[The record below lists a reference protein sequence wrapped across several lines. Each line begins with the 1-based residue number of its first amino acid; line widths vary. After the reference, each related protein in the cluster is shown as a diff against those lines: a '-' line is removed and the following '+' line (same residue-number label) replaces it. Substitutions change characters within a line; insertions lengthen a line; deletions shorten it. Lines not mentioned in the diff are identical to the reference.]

1 MKKKNRIKQK
11 KKLEKKELKFDIF
24 FYILF
29 QNVEGFKFPSA
40 VPPPS
45 SSSLAQPDLTK
56 EQAPLQAVEPSP
68 AGQKRRCGLA
78 SLTDARTPPAD
89 LLRDK
94 SRDVQDLIRK
104 HWVSI
109 KNYSRR
115 EGGGG
120 HSVYNMRIMG
130 GQYVEPQLDTIFS
143 AQSRAFKINVSVG
156 LVLRNR
162 ISGEFRY
169 FLGCNKNNQLFP
181 APFLVQNR
189 KQFQTFV
196 KDLLTD
202 FTTNVTYYNSSGEDN
217 WVFHDVTNLTVY
229 VNNLDYA
236 NVCPQEVPSREV
248 PSKPSQ
254 EVPSKPSRGKQEG
267 NKRKKGALEV
277 NRDRNARFFYCL
289 AAHENPQKVKAYVS
303 RKNTGPLRLKR
314 EMKSLLRRYTKT
326 PLEAFGGVTMAD
338 IGRLEQTFN
347 LGIQIYTFVDKRGHG
362 GGAYLVRRANPNFKD
377 VMHLD
382 ISNKDTTGL
391 PHFKYIHD
399 LKAYA
404 ASFRCGQCLQ
414 PLKTCARNV
423 PQRDSKE
430 KKLKLSD

>member
-1 MKKKNRIKQK
+1 MNFF
-11 KKLEKKELKFDIF
+11 L

-40 VPPPS
+40 IPPPS
-45 SSSLAQPDLTK
+45 SSSLAQPDSTE
-56 EQAPLQAVEPSP
+56 EQAPLQEAEPSP

-78 SLTDARTPPAD
+78 SLTDKRTPPAD

-94 SRDVQDLIRK
+94 SPAVQDLIRK
-104 HWVSI
+104 NWVSI

-115 EGGGG
+115 VRGQ
-120 HSVYNMRIMG
+120 SVYNLRIMG
-130 GQYVEPQLDTIFS
+130 GQCVEPRLETIFS

-169 FLGCNKNNQLFP
+169 FLACNKNNQLFP

-202 FTTNVTYYNSSGEDN
+202 FTTNVTNSTGEDN

-248 PSKPSQ
+248 PSREVPSR
-254 EVPSKPSRGKQEG
+254 EGPSKPSRGKQEG
-267 NKRKKGALEV
+267 NKRKRGALEV

-347 LGIQIYTFVDKRGHG
+347 LGIQIHTFVDKRGHG

-399 LKAYA
+399 LNAYA

-430 KKLKLSD
+430 KKPKLSD